1 MNFTREPIIETVITP
16 REGSKLLVRSSKAV
30 EREEYLVEA
39 VEVISFGHSFF
50 FRSLDRAK
58 PFLVPIA
65 DYELLEEKE
74 VRVALKSAVP
84 DRSIKIGGG
93 RSSAPR
99 DVVAEDVE
107 PVVASAEEAMVAS
120 STQQPPQLVGNR
132 RRDKRRSRR
141 RRGGG
146 AGPEVARPAGSPGG
160 VYPNVHSELLAQQ
173 EFFESMEG
181 DEVDGE
187 APSEV
192 VPPPVMSKLLPPPPT
207 LIKETLGRY
216 KSADEFS
223 EPESSSLHHSSFSED
238 GKDEETHMEEP

>member
-16 REGSKLLVRSSKAV
+16 REGCRLLIRSSKTAD
-30 EREEYLVEA
+30 REEHSVEA

-58 PFLVPIA
+58 PFLVPMA

-74 VRVALKSAVP
+74 VRIALKSAVP

-99 DVVAEDVE
+99 EREVE
-107 PVVASAEEAMVAS
+107 HQESDSLTAPASTESAES
-120 STQQPPQLVGNR
+120 QPPMNR

-141 RRGGG
+141 RRGGPG
-146 AGPEVARPAGSPGG
+146 DMARPQSPPSG
-160 VYPNVHSELLAQQ
+160 VYPNVHHEMIAQQ
-173 EFFESMEG
+173 EFFESAE
-181 DEVDGE
+181 DEEPVV
-187 APSEV
+187 AP
-192 VPPPVMSKLLPPPPT
+192 PPVPVMSKLLPPPAM

-216 KSADEFS
+216 KTADEFS
-223 EPESSSLHHSSFSED
+223 PPLTPLHHTLPPESGRPVEEEESSS
-238 GKDEETHMEEP
+238 EETQFDEPL